1 MEAMSRLCGG
11 LPESTDLK
19 AGEGER
25 RVPVR
30 LDLGVD
36 VAAHVQQQLDGR
48 WKVEQNKD
56 AGQKRKATVGGSVH
70 DLRYRWDEH
79 QVIDENDRHNFSS

>member
-1 MEAMSRLCGG
+1 MDKPSSDDATLLSVGCPSPSE
-11 LPESTDLK
+11 LPKSTDLK

-48 WKVEQNKD
+48 
-56 AGQKRKATVGGSVH
+56 
-70 DLRYRWDEH
+70 
-79 QVIDENDRHNFSS
+79 